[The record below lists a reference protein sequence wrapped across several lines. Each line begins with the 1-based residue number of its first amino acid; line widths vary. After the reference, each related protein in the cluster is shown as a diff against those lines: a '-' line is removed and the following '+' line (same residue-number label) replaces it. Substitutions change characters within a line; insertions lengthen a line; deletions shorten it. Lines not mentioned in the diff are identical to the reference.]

1 MKNIKQ
7 KHMSDSFYLGLLLA
21 LVGGFLDAYTYVLR
35 GKVFANAQT
44 GNIVLLGL
52 AIADGKIGHALS
64 YLIPILSFIL
74 GIILSDMVEKNYK
87 ENNRLHW
94 RQITILVELF
104 VLLIVGFIPLGDLN
118 MLANVLISFVCSI
131 QVESF
136 RRMNH
141 LAYASTMCTGN
152 LRSGTEQLYKYIIT
166 KDVEARNKFLQ
177 YYTVIILFIIGA
189 VVGMEF
195 SKYLGA
201 QAIWLCCVMLAII
214 FLLMIEKDIE
224 WEK

>member
-1 MKNIKQ
+1 MKNINQ

-64 YLIPILSFIL
+64 YLIPILSFIF
-74 GIILSDMVEKNYK
+74 GIILSNIIEKVYK
-87 ENNRLHW
+87 ENYRLHW
-94 RQITILVELF
+94 RQITALAEIF
-104 VLLIVGFIPLGDLN
+104 VLLIVGFLPLGSLN
-118 MLANVLISFVCSI
+118 MLANILISFVCSI

-152 LRSGTEQLYKYIIT
+152 LRSGTEQLYQYILT
-166 KDVEARNKFLQ
+166 KDIEARNKFLQ
-177 YYTVIILFIIGA
+177 YYAVIFLFILGA
-189 VVGMEF
+189 IAGMEF
-195 SKYLGA
+195 SKYLGI
-201 QAIWLCCVMLAII
+201 QAVWFCCIILAII
-214 FLLMIEKDIE
+214 FIMMIEK
-224 WEK
+224 EK

>member
-1 MKNIKQ
+1 MKNINQ

-35 GKVFANAQT
+35 GEVFANAQT

-52 AIADGKIGHALS
+52 TIADGNIRHALY

-74 GIILSDMVEKNYK
+74 GIILSNIVEKVYK

-94 RQITILVELF
+94 RQITVLAEILV
-104 VLLIVGFIPLGDLN
+104 LLVVGFLPIGNLN
-118 MLANVLISFVCSI
+118 ILANILISFVCSI

-136 RRMNH
+136 RKMNH

-152 LRSGTEQLYKYIIT
+152 LRSGTEQLYKYILT

-177 YYTVIILFIIGA
+177 YYTVILLFIIGA
-189 VVGMEF
+189 VAGMGI
-195 SKYLGA
+195 SKYIGA
-201 QAIWLCCVMLAII
+201 QAVWFCCIILAIVFI
-214 FLLMIEKDIE
+214 IMIEK
-224 WEK
+224 KN